1 MNLGAVLIV
10 GTVGLVLA
18 ACGGQEGP
26 PRHPSAELTAR
37 ATAKLELIDLVVF
50 DRARADRVRDLYLR
64 IADVGRDFDLAR
76 ARAILN
82 ARAAAQQRASAAAQ
96 VDPAGSVALEGML
109 APPLEEGR
117 AFADRYTALM
127 LELRGVL
134 SEDEFEQLSRVR

>member
-1 MNLGAVLIV
+1 MKLGAVLV
-10 GTVGLVLA
+10 AGAACLVLA
-18 ACGGQEGP
+18 GCGGQEGP

-76 ARAILN
+76 ARAILS
-82 ARAAAQQRASAAAQ
+82 ARVAAEQRATAAAQLA
-96 VDPAGSVALEGML
+96 PAGSAALEGML

-127 LELRGVL
+127 LELRAVL
-134 SEDEFEQLSRVR
+134 SEDEFEKLSRVR